1 MPLSAWVQVAKR
13 TWAET
18 SNDNVGLIAAGV
30 AFYGFL
36 ALVPLLGAIVLSYG
50 LFADANTVTSNMT
63 TLTSVLPQQAAT
75 LIGEQLLNVV
85 RTSDGKKGLGL
96 LVALAIALF
105 ALGVFASIYHPV
117 GTAIVVAA
125 AVNRGRT
132 LALNGV
138 CGNVGV
144 ALAAGITASLT
155 YWIGWRGAF
164 LAPAVICIAT
174 GIAYFIMVPD
184 DRAQKAGRSAAP
196 DVRLSTVIMLT
207 VFGLFILIGTTAG
220 LVFNTVT
227 IALPKVVDERIGSG
241 ISLVAVGSISTAI
254 FLCGA
259 VAQFTMG
266 RILER
271 YPAHLV
277 FAFTGLMQF
286 VGVVWVCYAT
296 GYSLLAALAFAMAFI
311 YAQVT
316 VNDFVIARYTA
327 DAWRAR
333 VYAVRYFITYLISGA
348 AISMIAFLHSRGG
361 FDLVLSVT
369 AVIAMGFVFGTAAV
383 ALLVN
388 GVERDAKAMQ
398 PAE

>member
-1 MPLSAWVQVAKR
+1 
-13 TWAET
+13 
-18 SNDNVGLIAAGV
+18 
-30 AFYGFL
+30 
-36 ALVPLLGAIVLSYG
+36 
-50 LFADANTVTSNMT
+50 
-63 TLTSVLPQQAAT
+63 
-75 LIGEQLLNVV
+75 
-85 RTSDGKKGLGL
+85 
-96 LVALAIALF
+96 
-105 ALGVFASIYHPV
+105 
-117 GTAIVVAA
+117 
-125 AVNRGRT
+125 
-132 LALNGV
+132 
-138 CGNVGV
+138 
-144 ALAAGITASLT
+144 
-155 YWIGWRGAF
+155 
-164 LAPAVICIAT
+164 VICIVT
-174 GIAYFIMVPD
+174 GIAYFVMVPD

-207 VFGLFILIGTTAG
+207 VFALFILIGTAAG

-227 IALPKVVDERIGSG
+227 IALPKVVDERIGSA
-241 ISLVAVGSISTAI
+241 ISLVAVGGIATAI

-266 RILER
+266 RILEK

-286 VGVVWVCYAT
+286 IGVVWVVYAT
-296 GYSLLAALAFAMAFI
+296 GFSLLAALAFAMAFI

-369 AVIAMGFVFGTAAV
+369 AVIALGFVVGTAAV